1 MSWIPGR
8 NGWSFLLGAALLT
21 WSPALPAQA
30 PGASPTRLTL
40 DEAVTLALR
49 QSPTLA
55 RVTGEF
61 DQARA
66 ARLGARG
73 ALLPNVNLGYGF
85 AESSTGRLDPTGQA
99 ITNTSWWSQ
108 ASASFDILGIP
119 RRTADARSAG
129 SGAAAAEA
137 RYEEE
142 RYRTILETKRAYFE
156 TVAARERVRVEEGR
170 VRRQEAQ
177 LDSVLVRLEIGE
189 AARTDRLRSEVALN
203 EARLALI
210 QAGNTARS
218 ASLFLGSVVGFGHSV
233 EPALARVP
241 DPEPLPLELD
251 EMVRI
256 ALDQAPGM
264 ESARAETTAA
274 SRAQTSTRLSL
285 LPSLNVIGG
294 WAWTAAEFPPE
305 NRSWQVILQG
315 SIPLFNGF
323 QRESALM
330 TAGARVSTAR
340 AVERS
345 TELRIRAGVSDAHAE
360 VEAASLSI
368 RLAESNVALARKE
381 MEANQERFRFGRGSL
396 LEVQTAQI
404 ALQEAELA
412 MIRAR
417 LDYQVGVATLEYL
430 LGTEL
435 ERP

>member
-1 MSWIPGR
+1 MRGTLIL
-8 NGWSFLLGAALLT
+8 LLGSVLFP
-21 WSPALPAQA
+21 WSPLLLAQ
-30 PGASPTRLTL
+30 PVSDPPTRLTL

-49 QSPTLA
+49 QSPELA
-55 RVTGEF
+55 RVAGAF
-61 DQARA
+61 DEARA
-66 ARLGARG
+66 VRLGARG
-73 ALLPNVNLGYGF
+73 ALLPSLNLGYGVSE
-85 AESSTGRLDPTGQA
+85 ASTGRLDPTGQT
-99 ITNTSWWSQ
+99 ITNTSWWGQ

-119 RRTADARSAG
+119 RPTAEARSAG
-129 SGAAAAEA
+129 SGAAASEA

-142 RYRTILETKRAYFE
+142 RYRTILEARRAYFE

-177 LDSVLVRLEIGE
+177 LDSVLVRLELGE

-210 QAGNTARS
+210 QAENTARS
-218 ASLFLGSVVGFGHSV
+218 AGLFLGRVVGFGHPV
-233 EPALARVP
+233 EPALERIP
-241 DPEPLPLELD
+241 DPEPLPLGRE
-251 EMVRI
+251 EMIRI
-256 ALDQAPGM
+256 GLEQAPGM

-274 SRAQTSTRLSL
+274 SRAQTSARLSL

-323 QRESALM
+323 QRESELM

-345 TELRIRAGVSDAHAE
+345 TELRIRAEVSDAYAE

-368 RLAESNVALARKE
+368 RLAESNVALARE
-381 MEANQERFRFGRGSL
+381 ELEANQERFRFGRGSL

-412 MIRAR
+412 VIQAR
-417 LDYQVGVATLEYL
+417 LDYQVGVATLAYL

-435 ERP
+435 GRA